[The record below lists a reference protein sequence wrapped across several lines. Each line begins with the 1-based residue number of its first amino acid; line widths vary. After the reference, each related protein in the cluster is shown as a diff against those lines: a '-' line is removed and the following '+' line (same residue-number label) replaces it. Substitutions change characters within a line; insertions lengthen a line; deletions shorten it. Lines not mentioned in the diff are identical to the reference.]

1 MLIRRLRVLLI
12 PFILLLAAALPAC
25 ESGGT
30 ATAPATAPAPQ
41 PSMTVAPP
49 PTPTPIPSL
58 VGVPGIVDPTQTWVG
73 RARSKA

>member
-25 ESGGT
+25 ESGDT

-41 PSMTVAPP
+41 PTMTVPRRRQHPARRWRAYPASS
-49 PTPTPIPSL
+49 TP
-58 VGVPGIVDPTQTWVG
+58 QTWVG